1 MEKQDKKDR
10 VHRFPI
16 SDGPRP
22 ISKGLA
28 YILSLYIYIIISLSS
43 LLLGFLHSSRQ
54 QLHVSILSPSIA
66 AESHGTSL
74 NSLRFYLHYLIR
86 DRINV

>member
-1 MEKQDKKDR
+1 MEEQDKKDR
-10 VHRFPI
+10 VQRFPI
-16 SDGPRP
+16 SDGPGP
-22 ISKGLA
+22 FQKALHIF
-28 YILSLYIYIIISLSS
+28 SLYIYIIISLSS
-43 LLLGFLHSSRQ
+43 LLLGFLDSSRQ
-54 QLHVSILSPSIA
+54 QLHVSIFSPSIA